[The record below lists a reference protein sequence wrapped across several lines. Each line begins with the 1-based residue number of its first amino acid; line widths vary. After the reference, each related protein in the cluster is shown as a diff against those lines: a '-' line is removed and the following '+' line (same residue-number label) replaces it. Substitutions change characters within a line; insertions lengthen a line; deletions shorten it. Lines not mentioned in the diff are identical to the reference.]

1 MLLDF
6 HLKIAICLSMH
17 YLLLKAIPT
26 SFMVAAFVV
35 RTTSI
40 RIEYSLA

>member
-17 YLLLKAIPT
+17 YLILKAIQ
-26 SFMVAAFVV
+26 FMVAAVLL
-35 RTTSI
+35 S
-40 RIEYSLA
+40 ELHL

>member
-17 YLLLKAIPT
+17 AIPT
-26 SFMVAAFVV
+26 SFMVAAVLL
-35 RTTSI
+35 S
-40 RIEYSLA
+40 ELHLLE